1 MNEKKLSLL
10 LAGMKL
16 FAQKGYHQTSIQE
29 IANEAGVSKGAFYI
43 YFQSKEDFI
52 TTVFSHFYTQIKE
65 KMTEVDEKKQHP
77 RENLANQIA
86 VLTEYIA
93 SYKDLITMH
102 LRENISIG
110 ENTDKIIKEMK
121 LQNFYWMKDKITA
134 IYGSKLD
141 DLLIDTIIQ
150 LEGLLNGYLKW
161 MVIDN
166 IQVDKNEIGPFIIR
180 RLDEIVQ
187 GMLEKEEKPLLS
199 AANIPDTYLYEQQL
213 SQVALD
219 DVIAG
224 IGKKLN
230 DLNLDISKKAQ
241 LQKVVE
247 TIKEEAVKEEP
258 SPIIIQGLL
267 AHFSAIPMLQLESE
281 QLADI
286 FNVELLN

>member
-10 LAGMKL
+10 MAGMKL

-65 KMTEVDEKKQHP
+65 KMSEVDEKNQPP

-110 ENTDKIIKEMK
+110 KNTDKIIQEMK
-121 LQNFYWMKDKITA
+121 LQNFYWMKEKITA
-134 IYGSKLD
+134 IYGSTLD

-150 LEGLLNGYLKW
+150 LEGLINGYFKW

-166 IQVDKNEIGPFIIR
+166 IHIDKNEIGPFIIR

-199 AANIPDTYLYEQQL
+199 SANVPNTYRYEQQL
-213 SQVALD
+213 NHVALD
-219 DVIAG
+219 DVIAEVC
-224 IGKKLN
+224 KKLN
-230 DLNLDISKKAQ
+230 DLDMDAGKKGQ

-247 TIKEEAVKEEP
+247 TIMDEAEKEEP

-267 AHFSAIPMLQLESE
+267 AHFSAIPMLQLESK
-281 QLADI
+281 QLAQI